1 MKLISLNTWGG
12 QLYETQVDF
21 LKRHMGET
29 DIFCFQEVYNDTT
42 TAANEEGTIG
52 NMFSIYEKILSDF
65 NGFHAEA
72 GKFPVGSVP
81 NASYGI
87 AMFVRKAINI
97 SDSGFR
103 EIFKADEK
111 LDLKPGIVLCN
122 RLLQFVTLPYKDAEL
137 TIYNL
142 HGLYTGGGK
151 NDTPDRL
158 EQSKR
163 VRDFMSTKSGEKILC
178 GDFNL
183 APDTESL
190 KILESE
196 MRNLIKEN
204 GITSTRSHH
213 YKKDLRLADYMI
225 VSKGI
230 EVKKFEVLQD
240 VVSDHLP
247 MLLEF

>member
-12 QLYETQVDF
+12 QLYDSQVDF
-21 LKRHMGET
+21 LKRHMGDT
-29 DIFCFQEVYNDTT
+29 DIFCFQEVYNDATP
-42 TAANEEGTIG
+42 AANEVGVIG
-52 NMFSIYEKILSDF
+52 NMFSIYEKILADF
-65 NGFHAEA
+65 KGFHAEA
-72 GKFPVGSVP
+72 GRFPVWMVP

-87 AMFVRKAINI
+87 AMFVKKAISI
-97 SDSGFR
+97 SDSGFH
-103 EIFKADEK
+103 EVFKADEK
-111 LDLKPGIVLCN
+111 LNLKPGIPLCN
-122 RLLQFVTLPYKDAEL
+122 RLLQFVTLPYKDTEV
-137 TIYNL
+137 TVYNL

-163 VRDFMSTKSGEKILC
+163 VRAFMGMKGGEKILC

-190 KILESE
+190 KMLGSG
-196 MRNLIKEN
+196 MRDLIKES
-204 GITSTRSHH
+204 GVTSTRSHH
-213 YKKDLRLADYMI
+213 YKKDLRFADYMF
-225 VSKGI
+225 VSSGV